1 MHELTPTKL
10 GSEAALDRLERRL
23 ARIERT
29 LERFEE
35 ATRAAPNAVGAA
47 VDTLDG
53 FAAGLAARG
62 IDVDE
67 RLRVLSR
74 VAERLTA
81 PEALE
86 TLEAA
91 LDRLHGLK
99 TLLAS
104 GVLDPAPVA
113 VIAKAA
119 QSLAIAGGEAAP
131 RVGAFGA
138 LRAMGQPDVQRAV
151 GFLLRVAQL
160 LGAALEGPRAVALLP
175 KDGGEAR

>member
-1 MHELTPTKL
+1 MHELTPTKA
-10 GSEAALDRLERRL
+10 GSDAALDRLERRL

-29 LERFEE
+29 LDRLDE
-35 ATRAAPNAVGAA
+35 ATRAAPNALAA
-47 VDTLDG
+47 VVDTLDS
-53 FAAGLAARG
+53 FAARAQQEG
-62 IDVDE
+62 IDFDE

-74 VAERLTA
+74 VTERLTA

-91 LDRLHGLK
+91 LDRMHGLK

-119 QSLAIAGGEAAP
+119 QALAAAGNEAAP

-160 LGAALEGPRAVALLP
+160 LGAALEGPHAAHLLP
-175 KDGGEAR
+175 EKGESR